1 MPAGIYGSA
10 VTGFDDSADRLLR
23 KTAARMHG
31 GTIGAGRQ
39 IGLRDGGD
47 GCHENGSDPSW
58 LELAELSATIS
69 KSSDFAAQDLNLD

>member
-1 MPAGIYGSA
+1 MGHPHGTRIGGQTSGGA
-10 VTGFDDSADRLLR
+10 
-23 KTAARMHG
+23 AARMHG

-39 IGLRDGGD
+39 IGLRDGND

-69 KSSDFAAQDLNLD
+69 KSSDFAAQDLNLN